1 VKEGTIMIRI
11 HTRAITVVAII
22 GAALGGTVA
31 GTGGIAVAASA
42 DARTPFERDAVVPR
56 QAATLGDQY
65 FHVEW
70 TAEPVQPGM
79 ARLTGY
85 VYNDYGETAQ
95 DVEVQITAVDA
106 AGRPVTSVIQPIG
119 DTVPARGRSY
129 FDLRVPASPSYQLS
143 VVSFEFLEPQNGH

>member
-1 VKEGTIMIRI
+1 MIRS
-11 HTRAITVVAII
+11 TRAPSLSSRLSERAWRHR
-22 GAALGGTVA
+22 G

-79 ARLTGY
+79 PGSRGTSTTTMAKPRRTSSCRSRLWTPRAARDKRDPA
-85 VYNDYGETAQ
+85 NRRHRPGE
-95 DVEVQITAVDA
+95 
-106 AGRPVTSVIQPIG
+106 RPQL
-119 DTVPARGRSY
+119 
-129 FDLRVPASPSYQLS
+129 LRPPGPGKPSYQLS